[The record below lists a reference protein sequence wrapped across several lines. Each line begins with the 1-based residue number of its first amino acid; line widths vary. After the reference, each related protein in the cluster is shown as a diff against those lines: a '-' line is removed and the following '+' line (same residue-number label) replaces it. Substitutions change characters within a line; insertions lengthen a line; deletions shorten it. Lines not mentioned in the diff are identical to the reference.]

1 MRNNFVFSRLCSA
14 VKFLRLSE
22 SKRSQ
27 VTIFIILGLIVVV
40 SFIIIFLFFNPPEI
54 RMVDENNPQAFI
66 ESCTR
71 ETVEEAINLLSKR
84 GGDINPVGSVVYDG
98 ENIAYLCYNEEFYE
112 SCINQRPLY
121 VPEKKD
127 DMFSD
132 KEYLLILVRTRM
144 PFGKYKGR
152 LLIDLPEAYIVW
164 FAQQGF
170 PKGELGNMLECVYEI
185 KLNGLEYL
193 LNPLR

>member
-1 MRNNFVFSRLCSA
+1 
-14 VKFLRLSE
+14 
-22 SKRSQ
+22 
-27 VTIFIILGLIVVV
+27 
-40 SFIIIFLFFNPPEI
+40 
-54 RMVDENNPQAFI
+54 
-66 ESCTR
+66 
-71 ETVEEAINLLSKR
+71 
-84 GGDINPVGSVVYDG
+84 
-98 ENIAYLCYNEEFYE
+98 
-112 SCINQRPLY
+112 

-127 DMFSD
+127 DMFPD
-132 KEYLLILVRTRM
+132 KEYLLKLVRTRM

-193 LNPLR
+193 LDPLR

>member
-1 MRNNFVFSRLCSA
+1 MYVFPYDGQENA
-14 VKFLRLSE
+14 VSL
-22 SKRSQ
+22 
-27 VTIFIILGLIVVV
+27 
-40 SFIIIFLFFNPPEI
+40 
-54 RMVDENNPQAFI
+54 
-66 ESCTR
+66 
-71 ETVEEAINLLSKR
+71 LLS
-84 GGDINPVGSVVYDG
+84 N
-98 ENIAYLCYNEEFYE
+98 
-112 SCINQRPLY
+112 INQRTLY

-127 DMFSD
+127 DMFPD
-132 KEYLLILVRTRM
+132 KEYLLKVVRMRM

>member
-1 MRNNFVFSRLCSA
+1 M
-14 VKFLRLSE
+14 LS
-22 SKRSQ
+22 
-27 VTIFIILGLIVVV
+27 G
-40 SFIIIFLFFNPPEI
+40 
-54 RMVDENNPQAFI
+54 
-66 ESCTR
+66 
-71 ETVEEAINLLSKR
+71 
-84 GGDINPVGSVVYDG
+84 
-98 ENIAYLCYNEEFYE
+98 
-112 SCINQRPLY
+112 INQRTLY

-132 KEYLLILVRTRM
+132 KEYLLKLVRTRM